1 MRCVR
6 MSDMKLFS
14 GSIALAL
21 ALWMVSRPGL
31 AADFYRWVDDKG
43 IVHFTDNI
51 HNIPENRRG
60 TAKRIQGNE
69 GSGHQPP
76 PAAPPTKA
84 SIPFEKHGSVV
95 IVQATLNG
103 KAAVKLVLDTG
114 ASFTMISSA
123 TAKQLDIDASQAER
137 TMPFQTAN
145 GMIQAPLISLD
156 SISVAG
162 LELKNLTAA
171 VHDAMP
177 DPGVAGLLG
186 LNFLTNFRMDIDTE
200 KGIVHLEKK

>member
-1 MRCVR
+1 MASFVTVAFW
-6 MSDMKLFS
+6 LVY
-14 GSIALAL
+14 AP
-21 ALWMVSRPGL
+21 VV
-31 AADFYRWVDDKG
+31 AADFYRWVDEKG
-43 IVHFTDNI
+43 IVHFTDNV

-60 TAKRIQGNE
+60 TARRIQGSE
-69 GSGHQPP
+69 DTARQPP
-76 PAAPPTKA
+76 PAAAPTKA

-95 IVQATLNG
+95 IVGATLNG
-103 KAAVKLVLDTG
+103 KTPVKLVLDTG

-123 TAKQLDIDASQAER
+123 TAKQLDIDASQNAR

-145 GMIQAPLISLD
+145 GMIQAPLINLD

-177 DPGVAGLLG
+177 DPAVAGLLG
-186 LNFLTNFRMDIDTE
+186 LNFLTNFRMDIDTD
-200 KGIVHLEKK
+200 KGVVHLEKK

>member
-1 MRCVR
+1 
-6 MSDMKLFS
+6 MKIPRSSTSLVF
-14 GSIALAL
+14 
-21 ALWMVSRPGL
+21 ALWLVSAPVA

-43 IVHFTDNI
+43 IVHFTDNV

-60 TAKRIQGNE
+60 TARRIQGSE
-69 GSGHQPP
+69 GVRSQPP
-76 PAAPPTKA
+76 PATAPTKA

-95 IVQATLNG
+95 IVGATLNG
-103 KAAVKLVLDTG
+103 KTAVKLVLDTG

-123 TAKQLDIDASQAER
+123 TAKQLDIEPSQNTR

-145 GMIQAPLISLD
+145 GMIHAPLISLE

-171 VHDAMP
+171 VHDAVP
-177 DPGVAGLLG
+177 DPEVAGLLG
-186 LNFLTNFRMDIDTE
+186 LNFLSNFRMDIDTE

>member
-1 MRCVR
+1 
-6 MSDMKLFS
+6 MK
-14 GSIALAL
+14 IARSSSLLAL
-21 ALWMVSRPGL
+21 AVWLVSVPVT
-31 AADFYRWVDDKG
+31 AAEFYRWTDEKG
-43 IVHFTDNI
+43 IVHFTDNL

-60 TAKRIQGNE
+60 TVKRIQGSE
-69 GSGHQPP
+69 SIRSQPQ
-76 PAAPPTKA
+76 AAAPTKA

-114 ASFTMISSA
+114 ASFTMISGA
-123 TAKQLDIDASQAER
+123 TARQLDIDTTQITRS
-137 TMPFQTAN
+137 MPFQTAN

-162 LELKNLTAA
+162 LELNNLTAA

-177 DPGVAGLLG
+177 DPTVAGLLG

-200 KGIVHLEKK
+200 KGLVHLEKK

>member
-1 MRCVR
+1 MPG
-6 MSDMKLFS
+6 MKLFT
-14 GSIALAL
+14 GSLAL
-21 ALWMVSRPGL
+21 AATLWMVSAPGL

-43 IVHFTDNI
+43 IVHFTDNV
-51 HNIPENRRG
+51 HNIPENRRA

-69 GSGHQPP
+69 GSGNQPP
-76 PAAPPTKA
+76 PAATPTKV

-123 TAKQLDIDASQAER
+123 TAKQLDIDATQAER

>member
-1 MRCVR
+1 MLMSMVR
-6 MSDMKLFS
+6 
-14 GSIALAL
+14 LAL
-21 ALWMVSRPGL
+21 LIMFALRLLSAPVG

-43 IVHFTDNI
+43 IVHFTDNL
-51 HNIPENRRG
+51 HNIPESRRG
-60 TAKRIQGNE
+60 TARRIQGSTDT
-69 GSGHQPP
+69 GSRPA

-95 IVQATLNG
+95 IIGATLNG
-103 KAAVKLVLDTG
+103 TTPVKLVLDTG

-123 TAKQLDIDASQAER
+123 TAKQLDIDASQNPR

-145 GMIQAPLISLD
+145 GMIHAPLINLE

-177 DPGVAGLLG
+177 DSAAAGLLG

>member
-1 MRCVR
+1 MKIVR
-6 MSDMKLFS
+6 SSSL
-14 GSIALAL
+14 LAF
-21 ALWMVSRPGL
+21 ALWLVSVPVL
-31 AADFYRWVDDKG
+31 AAEFYRWVDDKG
-43 IVHFTDNI
+43 TVHLTDNL

-60 TAKRIQGNE
+60 TARRIQGSE
-69 GSGHQPP
+69 GNRSQPP
-76 PAAPPTKA
+76 PAAAPTKA

-95 IVQATLNG
+95 IVGATLNG
-103 KAAVKLVLDTG
+103 KTAVKLVLDTG

-123 TAKQLDIDASQAER
+123 TAKQLDIDPSQNTR

-145 GMIQAPLISLD
+145 GLIQAPLISLD

-171 VHDAMP
+171 VHDVMP
-177 DPGVAGLLG
+177 DPTVAGLLG
-186 LNFLTNFRMDIDTE
+186 LNFLTNFRLDIDTE

>member
-1 MRCVR
+1 MCYVMLMTKMR
-6 MSDMKLFS
+6 
-14 GSIALAL
+14 IAQLAVFVL
-21 ALWMVSRPGL
+21 HLLSVPAA

-43 IVHFTDNI
+43 IVHFTDNV

-60 TAKRIQGNE
+60 TARRIQG
-69 GSGHQPP
+69 STDTASSPT

-95 IVQATLNG
+95 IIGATLNG
-103 KAAVKLVLDTG
+103 TTPVKLVLDTG

-123 TAKQLDIDASQAER
+123 TAKQLDIDSSQNAR

-145 GMIQAPLISLD
+145 GMIHAPLINLD

-177 DPGVAGLLG
+177 DSAAAGLLG

>member
-1 MRCVR
+1 
-6 MSDMKLFS
+6 LP
-14 GSIALAL
+14 GPALA
-21 ALWMVSRPGL
+21 AE
-31 AADFYRWVDDKG
+31 FYRWVDEKG
-43 IVHFTDNI
+43 IVHFTDNL
-51 HNIPENRRG
+51 HNIPEKRRG
-60 TAKRIQGNE
+60 TAKRIQGSE
-69 GSGHQPP
+69 GSSNQP
-76 PAAPPTKA
+76 PAAAAPTKA

-114 ASFTMISSA
+114 ASFTMISGA
-123 TAKQLDIDASQAER
+123 TAKQLDIDTSQNTR
-137 TMPFQTAN
+137 SMPFQTAN
-145 GMIQAPLISLD
+145 GMIQAPLVSLD

-177 DPGVAGLLG
+177 DPTVAGLLG

-200 KGIVHLEKK
+200 KGVVHLEKK

>member
-1 MRCVR
+1 
-6 MSDMKLFS
+6 MK
-14 GSIALAL
+14 IARITWLIAC
-21 ALWMVSRPGL
+21 ALWLVSVPVV
-31 AADFYRWVDDKG
+31 AAEFYRWVDEKG
-43 IVHFTDNI
+43 IVHFTDNL
-51 HNIPENRRG
+51 HNIPQSRRG
-60 TAKRIQGNE
+60 SARRIQGSE
-69 GSGHQPP
+69 GVASQPP
-76 PAAPPTKA
+76 PAAAPTKA

-95 IVQATLNG
+95 IVGATLNG
-103 KAAVKLVLDTG
+103 KTQVKLVLDTG

-123 TAKQLDIDASQAER
+123 TAKQLDIDSSQNTR

-145 GMIQAPLISLD
+145 GMIQAPLINLD

-177 DPGVAGLLG
+177 DATVAGLLG